1 MNPDTFSLAVP
12 ELSHLLV
19 SCLSMPEETSRLWSS
34 ATLAQGMRS
43 VNGQPKMLLAKSEDD
58 RDLLAEYEVP
68 PVA

>member
-34 ATLAQGMRS
+34 ATLVQGMRS
-43 VNGQPKMLLAKSEDD
+43 VNGQPEMLLAKSEDD
-58 RDLLAEYEVP
+58 RDLLADYEVP